1 MRVWKRLYLIR
12 ELTRDSQIY
21 CQNYGQIRRGLL
33 RRPAWSK
40 RTLGSKNFAPNVF
53 FESHG
58 ELLSLVPGKTGRYL
72 RNAYYWMTLES
83 CPLDCCFL
91 LGSAFTQSNAM
102 VGHRVYIGAFS
113 QVGSASSG
121 DSTLLGDHVQI
132 LSGSRQHSF
141 NDSGRTI
148 QESEQEFAYIAIG
161 ANCWIGTNSVVMAN
175 LGRDCVIGAG
185 SVVSKAVPDN
195 SLAVGNP
202 ARVIREVYPS
212 QKASSPS
219 LPAPNRHSGT
229 VADR

>member
-1 MRVWKRLYLIR
+1 MGVKSIAKAIVSSSAVCCVAPLGLI
-12 ELTRDSQIY
+12 ELFARAM
-21 CQNYGQIRRGLL
+21 L
-33 RRPAWSK
+33 RRD
-40 RTLGSKNFAPNVF
+40 VF
-53 FESHG
+53 FESQG
-58 ELLSLVPGKTGRYL
+58 ELLSLVPGKIGRYL
-72 RNAYYWMTLES
+72 RNAYYWMTLER

-91 LGSAFTQSNAM
+91 LGCAFTHSNAK

-113 QVGSASSG
+113 QVGSASIG

-132 LSGSRQHSF
+132 LSGSKQHSF
-141 NDSGRTI
+141 SDPGRTI

-185 SVVSKAVPDN
+185 SVVTKAVPDN

-212 QKASSPS
+212 QNASSPS

-229 VADR
+229 IADR

>member
-1 MRVWKRLYLIR
+1 MILKSIAKTMVRSVAVCCVAPLGLSERLARRILH
-12 ELTRDSQIY
+12 RD
-21 CQNYGQIRRGLL
+21 
-33 RRPAWSK
+33 
-40 RTLGSKNFAPNVF
+40 VF

-113 QVGSASSG
+113 QVGSASIG

-195 SLAVGNP
+195 SLAVGSP

-212 QKASSPS
+212 QSAPSPS
-219 LPAPNRHSGT
+219 PPAPNRHSGT
-229 VADR
+229 IVDR